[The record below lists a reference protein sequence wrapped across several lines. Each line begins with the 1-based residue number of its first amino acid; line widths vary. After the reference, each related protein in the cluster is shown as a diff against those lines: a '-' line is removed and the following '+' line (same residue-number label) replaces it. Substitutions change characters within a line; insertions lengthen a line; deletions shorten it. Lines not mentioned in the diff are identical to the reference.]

1 MMTNDLRVYEKL
13 TQAQS
18 DFLQFKTSLRQA
30 LLALNSIVVLEVEG
44 SEEIVSKVVAQ
55 MKKDHT
61 ILLNMRE
68 VYNELA

>member
-1 MMTNDLRVYEKL
+1 MMTNDLSVYEKL
-13 TQAQS
+13 TPAQME
-18 DFLQFKTSLRQA
+18 FAQFNTGLRQA

-44 SEEIVSKVVAQ
+44 SEDIVSKVRAQ

-68 VYNELA
+68 VYDELD